1 MSAFG
6 RKLKRNKTKKI
17 VKELKKSMEKVLTA
31 AVESKME
38 SYNKIPDN
46 CIVCEKPFDKKNRKQ
61 AFEWMMQ
68 VHEEKNIHNLFCP
81 ECFINLSEEE
91 ESKEEA
97 ANE

>member
-17 VKELKKSMEKVLTA
+17 VKELKKSMENVLAA

-38 SYNKIPDN
+38 SYSKIPDN
-46 CIVCEKPFDKKNRKQ
+46 CTVCEKPFDKKNRKQ

-68 VHEEKNIHNLFCP
+68 IYEEKNIHNLFCP
-81 ECFINLSEEE
+81 ECFVGLSEEE
-91 ESKEEA
+91 KT